1 MSDFSST
8 YDPGVET
15 GPDDVLALHRNEN
28 LFVGREWTVD
38 AARELVERAAISSYP
53 DAASLPLRE
62 ALAELHGVRAEQIFV
77 GNGAD
82 EVLSDLLGVL
92 RRDHDTLH
100 LLDVR
105 FGVYDLLAERLG
117 FGTAVLPGDTFA
129 TGHVDPAGFAGLAVV
144 DSPNAIT
151 ASSVAHDELTAL
163 ASAPGSF
170 LIWDNVYGEYA
181 GDTVPSPLP
190 DNVAFVRSFS
200 KFYGLAGLRVGYC
213 IAREDLIA
221 DMQARKDVFNVN
233 SFAQVM
239 AREAVARHAEFVAAR
254 DALVEA
260 RTELVGL
267 LTGLGFV
274 TKPSEA
280 VAVLASHPD
289 HPGKRLQDALLERG
303 IAVRRFHGPLTA
315 DWIRIT
321 AAPRPAR
328 ERLATALESILAAG

>member
-1 MSDFSST
+1 VTGFSST

-62 ALAELHGVRAEQIFV
+62 ALAELHGVSAGMIFV

-117 FGTAVLPGDTFA
+117 FATAVLPGDTFA
-129 TGHVDPAGFAGLAVV
+129 TGHIDAQGFGGLAVV

-151 ASSVAHDELTAL
+151 ASSIARDELAAL

-181 GDTVPSPLP
+181 GDSVPAPLP

-221 DMQARKDVFNVN
+221 DMLARKDVFNVN

-239 AREAVARHAEFVAAR
+239 AREALARHADFVAAR

-260 RTELVGL
+260 RTELVAM

-274 TKPSEA
+274 TKPSDA
-280 VAVLASHPD
+280 VAVLASHPE
-289 HPGKRLQDALLERG
+289 HPGKPLQNALLEQG

-321 AAPRPAR
+321 VAPQTQRD
-328 ERLATALESILAAG
+328 RLLRALGQVLGEG

>member
-1 MSDFSST
+1 VSKFSST
-8 YDPGVET
+8 YDPGVEA
-15 GPDDVLALHRNEN
+15 GPDDVLSLHRNEN
-28 LFVGREWTVD
+28 LFVGREWSVD
-38 AARELVERAAISSYP
+38 RARELVEQAAISSYP

-62 ALAELHGVRAEQIFV
+62 ALAELHGVTANMIFV

-92 RRDHDTLH
+92 RREHDTLH

-117 FGTAVLPGDTFA
+117 FESAVLPGDTFA
-129 TGHVDPAGFAGLAVV
+129 TGRVDPTDFTGLAVV

-151 ASSVAHDELTAL
+151 ASSIAHDELMRL
-163 ASAPGSF
+163 AADPGSF

-181 GDTVPSPLP
+181 GDELPAPLP
-190 DNVAFVRSFS
+190 ANVAVVRSFS
-200 KFYGLAGLRVGYC
+200 KFYALAGLRVGYC

-221 DMQARKDVFNVN
+221 EMLARKDVFNVN

-239 AREAVARHAEFVAAR
+239 AQEALARRADFAAAR

-260 RTELVGL
+260 RTELVAS
-267 LTGLGFV
+267 LTARGFV
-274 TKPSEA
+274 AKPSDA
-280 VAVLASHPD
+280 VAVLVSHQEL
-289 HPGKRLQDALLERG
+289 PGKPLQDALLERS

-321 AAPRPAR
+321 VAPRPDR
-328 ERLATALESILAAG
+328 ERLLRALDEILATA